1 MVRFA
6 LIAVLVVLA
15 ACGDEDECSGFG
27 CPTASA
33 TAADD
38 GASTDAS
45 DPSTDPT
52 AVDDADDADDDDT
65 GASASASTTDVDPT
79 TSASAS
85 ASDTTSAPEGTG
97 SADDESTT
105 LPPCDG
111 VDCPALG
118 ECFGIGIWESCAQFC
133 EANDATCV
141 EGGCDGATVVLYG
154 DAMACID
161 MRSNGQADQ
170 PCDAGFDQQ
179 GGGVSFGRCCCDA

>member
-1 MVRFA
+1 MVRVA
-6 LIAVLVVLA
+6 LVALLVVLA
-15 ACGDEDECSGFG
+15 ACGEADECSGFG
-27 CPTASA
+27 CPTGSA

-52 AVDDADDADDDDT
+52 AADDDT
-65 GASASASTTDVDPT
+65 ATSASASTTDVAPT

-85 ASDTTSAPEGTG
+85 ASDTTSAPEGTS

-105 LPPCDG
+105 SPPCDG
-111 VDCPALG
+111 ADCPALG

-141 EGGCDGATVVLYG
+141 ESGCDGATVVLYG